1 LTSANDTRATDTA
14 AQVAQVWTD
23 VLGCPPPG
31 ADQHFFDDLGG
42 NSLLAYQAT
51 VRLRTALDRH
61 VPLKLLFTAPR
72 FAEYTA
78 QLDATAE
85 EEQPA

>member
-1 LTSANDTRATDTA
+1 MNPANNAVTA
-14 AQVAQVWTD
+14 DAQARVSQVWTE
-23 VLGCPPPG
+23 VLDCPPPS

-51 VRLRTALDRH
+51 VRLREALGRH

-72 FAEYTA
+72 FADYTA
-78 QLDATAE
+78 HLSGEAAV
-85 EEQPA
+85 